1 MLDLTN
7 FKNIVS
13 DLVYYLDD
21 INGNRLYRKLKN
33 DDIKEVEQ
41 DQEKMGAFLALEFLV
56 IPFLS
61 TKEITSLLKYNL
73 SAGLMI
79 DDIDITERIAK
90 GLIDL
95 NLGDRDNCKKELKN
109 ALVSSQEKLTDKQYA
124 KAFSDWQKA
133 HDDVVAAGG
142 LYVIGTE
149 RHESRRIDNQLR
161 GRSGRQGDPG
171 ASKFYLA
178 LDDEIMRIFGGDQV
192 AKIMGFLKIPEN
204 EPIEHSMVSKAIE
217 QAQVKVE
224 GFNFDAR
231 KSVVEYDD
239 VMNKQREIIYNLLH
253 LCPQGHR

>member
-109 ALVSSQEKLTDKQYA
+109 ALVSSQEKLTDT
-124 KAFSDWQKA
+124 
-133 HDDVVAAGG
+133 VVAQNKKLSTVADWIRD
-142 LYVIGTE
+142 YVSQIGSKSKTVL
-149 RHESRRIDNQLR
+149 HEAQY
-161 GRSGRQGDPG
+161 
-171 ASKFYLA
+171 FYQKSYFHL
-178 LDDEIMRIFGGDQV
+178 L
-192 AKIMGFLKIPEN
+192 
-204 EPIEHSMVSKAIE
+204 PIH
-217 QAQVKVE
+217 
-224 GFNFDAR
+224 
-231 KSVVEYDD
+231 
-239 VMNKQREIIYNLLH
+239 
-253 LCPQGHR
+253 